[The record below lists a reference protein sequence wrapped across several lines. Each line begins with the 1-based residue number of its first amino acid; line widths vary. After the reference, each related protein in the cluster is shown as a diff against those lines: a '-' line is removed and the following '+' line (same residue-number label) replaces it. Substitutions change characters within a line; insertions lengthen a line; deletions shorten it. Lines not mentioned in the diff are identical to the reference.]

1 MLKDFLLRQAFASIH
16 ALFICQFLPAV
27 YCFLP
32 LVQSYTFAPT
42 FEPKSNIMA
51 FSTTTSTPVST
62 PAPQTSPANDGMATI
77 LSAILL
83 TAYAGAKSRKQLRKL
98 KRQAAWLV
106 IKHKAKSMFSR
117 KAASERQTIIYILLG
132 VAVLALI
139 FASPIAALV
148 LAIIGLI
155 LILTGTI

>member
-1 MLKDFLLRQAFASIH
+1 
-16 ALFICQFLPAV
+16 
-27 YCFLP
+27 
-32 LVQSYTFAPT
+32 
-42 FEPKSNIMA
+42 MA
-51 FSTTTSTPVST
+51 FSTTTSTPAQPPVPT
-62 PAPQTSPANDGMATI
+62 VQTTPANDGVATL

-83 TAYAGAKSRKQLRKL
+83 TAYAGAKSRKQLRRL
-98 KRQAAWLV
+98 KRQAAWLMV
-106 IKHKAKSMFSR
+106 KQNVKSLFSR

>member
-1 MLKDFLLRQAFASIH
+1 M
-16 ALFICQFLPAV
+16 ALI
-27 YCFLP
+27 
-32 LVQSYTFAPT
+32 
-42 FEPKSNIMA
+42 
-51 FSTTTSTPVST
+51 STTLKPVQQQTPVTEKST
-62 PAPQTSPANDGMATI
+62 GHDAVASL

-83 TAYAGAKSRKQLRKL
+83 TAYAGSKSRKQLRKL
-98 KRQAAWLV
+98 KRQATWLLLKEKV
-106 IKHKAKSMFSR
+106 RTSFSR
-117 KAASERQTIIYILLG
+117 KAVSERQTIIYILLG

>member
-1 MLKDFLLRQAFASIH
+1 MS
-16 ALFICQFLPAV
+16 
-27 YCFLP
+27 
-32 LVQSYTFAPT
+32 
-42 FEPKSNIMA
+42 
-51 FSTTTSTPVST
+51 FSTTTLKLVPETV
-62 PAPQTSPANDGMATI
+62 PQTEQPATDAAASL

-83 TAYAGAKSRKQLRKL
+83 TVYAGAKSRKQLRKL
-98 KRQAAWLV
+98 KRHAAWMV
-106 IKHKAKSMFSR
+106 IKEKARTIFSR